1 VVVTGDKEEERMT
14 KIYICCNDNRREVYE
29 EKVRKYLVNAYV
41 ANTIE
46 ESTDVFLVN
55 GEYPE
60 IREKAKMMGK
70 NVHEVNEELML
81 RNCDAQFKRFLGGK
95 GAEQ

>member
-1 VVVTGDKEEERMT
+1 MT
-14 KIYICCNDNRREVYE
+14 KIYICCNDNRREIYE

-46 ESTDVFLVN
+46 ESTDVFFVN

-60 IREKAKMMGK
+60 IKEKARMLGK

-81 RNCDAQFKRFLGGK
+81 RNYDVQFKRFLDGK

>member
-1 VVVTGDKEEERMT
+1 MT

-60 IREKAKMMGK
+60 IREKAK
-70 NVHEVNEELML
+70 
-81 RNCDAQFKRFLGGK
+81 
-95 GAEQ
+95 

>member
-1 VVVTGDKEEERMT
+1 MT

-46 ESTDVFLVN
+46 ESTD
-55 GEYPE
+55 
-60 IREKAKMMGK
+60 
-70 NVHEVNEELML
+70 
-81 RNCDAQFKRFLGGK
+81 AQFKRFLGGK

>member
-1 VVVTGDKEEERMT
+1 MI

-55 GEYPE
+55 GEYTE